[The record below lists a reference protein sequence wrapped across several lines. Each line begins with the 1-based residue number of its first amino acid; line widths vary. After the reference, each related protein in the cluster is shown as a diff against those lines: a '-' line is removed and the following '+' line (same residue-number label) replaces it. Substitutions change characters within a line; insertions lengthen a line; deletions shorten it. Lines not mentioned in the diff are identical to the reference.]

1 VSSVRKIKGTRHFA
15 KFNRADYK
23 PGTKGFFGVCQYVEG
38 HKTYQPATALYTL
51 VLVRPNMGEQRIPLC
66 ARCRSSWCGP
76 TWANNGSRFAPGA
89 PNGMQKDAG
98 SSCPAERI

>member
-66 ARCRSSWCGP
+66 ARC
-76 TWANNGSRFAPGA
+76 
-89 PNGMQKDAG
+89 
-98 SSCPAERI
+98 AERYAERRGLELPRRKDLT